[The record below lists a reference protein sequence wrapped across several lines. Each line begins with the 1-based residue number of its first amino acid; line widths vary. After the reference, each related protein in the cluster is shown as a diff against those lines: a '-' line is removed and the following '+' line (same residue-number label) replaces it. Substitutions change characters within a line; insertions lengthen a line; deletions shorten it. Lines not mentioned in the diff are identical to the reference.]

1 MRVASF
7 LPSLST
13 LRSLRQASSRAAN
26 YCRPDPHLLANT
38 CPAQRALLSSAVS
51 VLGQAWRIRPPEVFP
66 PDLGTTRLA
75 PRINHLLVRLTSK
88 VQSCYCAWPC
98 LPSALCRAL
107 DSENTCK
114 VSAKLSWPGCLS
126 TVHSCHYLGSDEDR
140 VSWWQFIKPCDGF
153 NRSLDQGNGSEVTFL
168 RLFKVLRLCRL
179 EDHQK
184 IQD

>member
-1 MRVASF
+1 MSDIKGYKGHSETQTLSCPLQADRKCKPSKYKKEKPLMRVASF

-13 LRSLRQASSRAAN
+13 LGSLRQASSQADN

-88 VQSCYCAWPC
+88 VQSCYCARPC
-98 LPSALCRAL
+98 LPSALYRAL

-126 TVHSCHYLGSDEDR
+126 TVHLSL
-140 VSWWQFIKPCDGF
+140 SW
-153 NRSLDQGNGSEVTFL
+153 
-168 RLFKVLRLCRL
+168 
-179 EDHQK
+179 
-184 IQD
+184 